1 MAIYSSSSSHLTII
15 LFTITAVNFF
25 TESQSSTHWLDVQV
39 LKQLKGTINPSTIPP
54 GSCIDS
60 WDFTLDPCDN
70 LFREKFTCGF
80 RCGAVS
86 NSTSAAARVT
96 ELALDSPGYS
106 GSLAAVS
113 WAGVPY
119 LQILDVSNN
128 GFAGRIPD
136 SFSRLTRL
144 KRLGLSRNSLSG
156 SVPASLGS
164 LAGLEEMYL
173 DSNLL
178 TGTIPLSFNGLKNL
192 KRLGIQGNQLS
203 GGFPDL
209 SQLGSLEYLDAGD
222 NAISGEIPAYL
233 PPSLIELVMRNNQ
246 IVGNLPANAVANL
259 AFLQGLKSRK
269 EVTYGAKN
277 AIFPVVTP
285 KMNSRPVTT
294 LIIEVM
300 DLSHNKLTG
309 SVPVGLF
316 THPSLEQLTLSYNQF
331 GSVQVPDN
339 ASGLTSQLISVDL
352 SNNQI
357 RGFLPGFMGLMP
369 RLSALALENN
379 KFSGLIPIQYAL
391 RVLNPGTGRDVAQWK
406 RLMLG
411 GNYLYGPIP
420 DGFLGLEPDSV
431 TVRLGDNCLY
441 RCPVRW
447 FFCGGGA
454 QKSLMECR
462 AFGPIIP

>member
-1 MAIYSSSSSHLTII
+1 MAIYSSSSSHLTILI
-15 LFTITAVNFF
+15 TITAVNFF
-25 TESQSSTHWLDVQV
+25 TETQSSTHWLDVQV
-39 LKQLKGTINPSTIPP
+39 LKQLKGTIKPSTIPP

-70 LFREKFTCGF
+70 LFSEKFTCGF
-80 RCGAVS
+80 RCSAVS
-86 NSTSAAARVT
+86 NSTSSSARVT

-106 GSLAAVS
+106 GSLAVVS
-113 WAGVPY
+113 WAGVPH

-128 GFAGRIPD
+128 GFTGRIPD

-164 LAGLEEMYL
+164 LAGLEEVYL

-178 TGTIPLSFNGLKNL
+178 KGTIPLSFNGLKNL

-209 SQLGSLEYLDAGD
+209 SQLDSLEYLDAGD
-222 NAISGEIPAYL
+222 NAISGEIPAYM

-246 IVGNLPANAVANL
+246 IVGNLQANVVANL
-259 AFLQGLKSRK
+259 AYLQ
-269 EVTYGAKN
+269 
-277 AIFPVVTP
+277 
-285 KMNSRPVTT
+285 
-294 LIIEVM
+294 VM
-300 DLSHNKLTG
+300 DLSHNILIG
-309 SVPVGLF
+309 SVPADLF
-316 THPSLEQLTLSYNQF
+316 IHPSLEQLTLSYNQF

-369 RLSALALENN
+369 KLSALALENN
-379 KFSGLIPIQYAL
+379 KFSGLIPTQYAL
-391 RVLNPGTGRDVAQWK
+391 RVLNPVTGQEVAQLK

-420 DGFLGLEPDSV
+420 NGFLGLEPDSV